1 MSKRLLSISF
11 FYEILIFFQIDHQI
25 HSLFKSK
32 KSIKAKG
39 DAPVVPNAV
48 VGQNDEGG
56 NATNATDIA
65 SKLELAKKRASQYV
79 LID

>member
-1 MSKRLLSISF
+1 M
-11 FYEILIFFQIDHQI
+11 
-25 HSLFKSK
+25 
-32 KSIKAKG
+32 
-39 DAPVVPNAV
+39 